1 MPPVISAATIT
12 DSTERAFT
20 MLGTGPLWDAAQRS
34 HEALRRN
41 GLAHA
46 IVGGVAVALHGYR
59 RTTADVDVL
68 IRREDQSA
76 VRQSLE
82 EVGFVWDET
91 ACEFRD
97 AERVPVQCLIALEP
111 ASSDSS
117 LGVLLPDPSVPSVV
131 IEVEGLSVITLSK
144 LIELKLACGLGD
156 VRRSY
161 RDWADVVELI
171 VARNLDHR
179 FASLLHKAVRK
190 EYRSLVK
197 RARGE
202 T

>member
-1 MPPVISAATIT
+1 MTTTATIS

-20 MLGTGPLWDAAQRS
+20 VLGTGPLWDAAQRC
-34 HEALRRN
+34 HDALHRN

-68 IRREDQSA
+68 IRREDQPA

-91 ACEFRD
+91 EREFRD
-97 AERVPVQCLIALEP
+97 AAGVPIQCLIALEP
-111 ASSDSS
+111 ASRDSS
-117 LGVLLPDPSVPSVV
+117 LGVLLPDPSNV
-131 IEVEGLSVITLSK
+131 EVATEIEGLSVVTLAK
-144 LIELKLACGLGD
+144 LIEIKVACGLGD
-156 VRRSY
+156 IRRSY
-161 RDWADVVELI
+161 RDWGDVVELI
-171 VARNLDHR
+171 VARNLGGSL
-179 FASLLHKAVRK
+179 ASQLHKSVRK
-190 EYRSLVK
+190 EYRLLVK

-202 T
+202 K